1 MGKIALTSK
10 SVSTFFR
17 PDVSTSSIGAET
29 MWSLFIAKHNLAFL
43 TSDHANKLFKEM
55 FPDSEFA
62 QKTACG
68 RTKTTAIV
76 KEALALYYQ
85 QQKVINL
92 SNPLSILMDES
103 NDKVDKS
110 SIMLIKVLNPEV
122 GDVKT
127 RFFDMP
133 IVNIGTA

>member
-1 MGKIALTSK
+1 
-10 SVSTFFR
+10 
-17 PDVSTSSIGAET
+17 
-29 MWSLFIAKHNLAFL
+29 
-43 TSDHANKLFKEM
+43 
-55 FPDSEFA
+55 
-62 QKTACG
+62 
-68 RTKTTAIV
+68 
-76 KEALALYYQ
+76 
-85 QQKVINL
+85 
-92 SNPLSILMDES
+92 MDES

>member
-1 MGKIALTSK
+1 
-10 SVSTFFR
+10 
-17 PDVSTSSIGAET
+17 
-29 MWSLFIAKHNLAFL
+29 
-43 TSDHANKLFKEM
+43 M

-62 QKTACG
+62 KKFACG
-68 RTKTTAIV
+68 RTETTAIV

-92 SNPLSILMDES
+92 SNPFSILMDES

-110 SIMLIKVLNPEV
+110 SIILIKVLDPEV

-127 RFFDMP
+127 RFVDMP
-133 IVNIGTA
+133 IVNIGTAQNLFKALKESLAKNGLSFSHAISFLSDTTNVMKGARSGFKN

>member
-1 MGKIALTSK
+1 
-10 SVSTFFR
+10 
-17 PDVSTSSIGAET
+17 

-62 QKTACG
+62 KKFACG
-68 RTKTTAIV
+68 RTETTAIV

-92 SNPLSILMDES
+92 SNPFSILMDES